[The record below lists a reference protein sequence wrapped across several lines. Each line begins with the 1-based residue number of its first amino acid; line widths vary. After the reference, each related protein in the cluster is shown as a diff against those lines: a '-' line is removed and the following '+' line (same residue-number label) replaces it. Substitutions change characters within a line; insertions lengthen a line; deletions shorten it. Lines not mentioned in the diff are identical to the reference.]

1 MEVLGYIIIGLVTL
15 VMGACAFGPV
25 IIGSMSKEEREAAGI
40 VWKED
45 RDA

>member
-1 MEVLGYIIIGLVTL
+1 MEMLGYIIIGLVTL

-25 IIGSMSKEEREAAGI
+25 IIGSMSKEERDAADI

>member
-15 VMGACAFGPV
+15 VMGACAFAPV
-25 IIGSMSKEEREAAGI
+25 IIGSMSKEERDAAGI

>member
-1 MEVLGYIIIGLVTL
+1 MEVLGYIIIGLVAL
-15 VMGACAFGPV
+15 VMGACAFAPL
-25 IIGSMSKEEREAAGI
+25 IFGSMSKEEREAAGI